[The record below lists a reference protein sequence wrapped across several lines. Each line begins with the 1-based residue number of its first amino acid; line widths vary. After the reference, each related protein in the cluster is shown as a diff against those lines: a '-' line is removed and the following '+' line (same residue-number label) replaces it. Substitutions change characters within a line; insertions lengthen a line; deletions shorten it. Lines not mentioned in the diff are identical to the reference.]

1 VIAGA
6 NDVPR
11 KWRGSRS
18 SSSNLAVPPT
28 AGQSYGSGCGLVVDD
43 DIASLLGGRAIKIGV
58 EGVEAIKR
66 LASRQG
72 LRASCAQMGSR
83 WLDHEGT
90 RRRGQF
96 VDRST
101 LSLQEEV

>member
-1 VIAGA
+1 M
-6 NDVPR
+6 
-11 KWRGSRS
+11 
-18 SSSNLAVPPT
+18 
-28 AGQSYGSGCGLVVDD
+28 VDD
-43 DIASLLGGRAIKIGV
+43 DIASLLGV
-58 EGVEAIKR
+58 EAVKVGVEAVEAINR

-72 LRASCAQMGSR
+72 LRAFCAQMGSR

-101 LSLQEEV
+101 LSLQEEA

>member
-1 VIAGA
+1 MIAGA
-6 NDVPR
+6 DDVPR

-43 DIASLLGGRAIKIGV
+43 DIASLLGVEAIKIGV
-58 EGVEAIKR
+58 KGVEAINR
-66 LASRQG
+66 LASRRG
-72 LRASCAQMGSR
+72 LGAFCALMGSR

-96 VDRST
+96 VDRGT
-101 LSLQEEV
+101 LSLQEEA